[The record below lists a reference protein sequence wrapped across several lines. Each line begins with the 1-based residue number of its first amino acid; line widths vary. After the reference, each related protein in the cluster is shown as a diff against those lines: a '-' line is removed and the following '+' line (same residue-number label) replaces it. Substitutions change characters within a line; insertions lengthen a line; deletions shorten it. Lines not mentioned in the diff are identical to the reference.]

1 MIMPAPLVLTMGDP
15 AGIGPE
21 LAAQIWVRHGA
32 GLPRFFMIAD
42 PNLMQQFCPVV
53 EITAPDQAASAFDHG
68 LPIIAERLISPAIPG
83 QPTPENGPAI
93 ITAIRR
99 AVEFTQTGQASAIVT
114 NPIHKAGLYAAG
126 FNFPGHTEFL
136 GHLTGAVRPVMM
148 LAVPGLRVVPATI
161 HIPLHQVASDL
172 STDLLIETLTI
183 LDKALRQDFGIANP
197 RIAVTGLNPHSGEA
211 GTIGTEEQTIITP
224 AITAAKARR
233 INVRGPMPADSLFHE
248 AARATYDAVLC
259 QYHDQALIPL
269 KMLDFFGGVNI
280 TLGLPIVR
288 TSPDHGTAYDIAGSG
303 RADPRSLIA
312 ALQQAADIAAHR
324 GHSK

>member
-21 LAAQIWVRHGA
+21 LAARIWVRHRTDM
-32 GLPRFFMIAD
+32 PCFFMIAD
-42 PNLMQQFCPVV
+42 PDLMQQFCPVV
-53 EITAPDQAASAFDHG
+53 EITTPEQAHSAFDHG
-68 LPIIAERLISPAIPG
+68 LPVIAEKLISPAIPG
-83 QPTPENGPAI
+83 QPAPENGPAI
-93 ITAIRR
+93 IAAIRR
-99 AVEFTQTGQASAIVT
+99 AVEFAKTGQASAIVT

-136 GHLTGAVRPVMM
+136 GHLTNAVRPVMM

-161 HIPLHQVASDL
+161 HIPLHQVSSNL
-172 STDLLIETLTI
+172 STDLLIETMTI
-183 LDKALRQDFGIANP
+183 LDQALRQDFGIATP

-224 AITAAKARR
+224 AIKAVQARG

-248 AARATYDAVLC
+248 AARKTYDAVLC

-303 RADPRSLIA
+303 RADARSLIA
-312 ALQQAADIAAHR
+312 ALQQAAVIAAHR
-324 GHSK
+324 GQSK